1 MFLLGLILLGAT
13 GAFTG
18 LLIADNLSGGPEYTV
33 TILGNDIATMSVL
46 GIFLA
51 GLALAL
57 IFCLG
62 ALLAFGGGAR
72 MRRHA
77 GERHRAHAETRQAI
91 AERDALQERL
101 DQPVEPA
108 ETAEPNGQV
117 ERRAEQSNGQAEQRT
132 ARTSAEP
139 ANQSAS
145 ANEAAPANEPAAVN
159 EVPPAWTAPTPDYT
173 SAPDVET
180 DTLPSRRR

>member
-1 MFLLGLILLGAT
+1 MILLGLILLGAT

-18 LLIADNLSGGPEYTV
+18 LLIADNLSGGPDYTV

-51 GLALAL
+51 GIALAL

-101 DQPVEPA
+101 DQPVEQPA
-108 ETAEPNGQV
+108 T
-117 ERRAEQSNGQAEQRT
+117 EQSNGQAEQQ
-132 ARTSAEP
+132 AEP
-139 ANQSAS
+139 TGAET
-145 ANEAAPANEPAAVN
+145 ANEPAPANETL
-159 EVPPAWTAPTPDYT
+159 AWTTPTPEYT
-173 SAPDVET
+173 SVPDADA